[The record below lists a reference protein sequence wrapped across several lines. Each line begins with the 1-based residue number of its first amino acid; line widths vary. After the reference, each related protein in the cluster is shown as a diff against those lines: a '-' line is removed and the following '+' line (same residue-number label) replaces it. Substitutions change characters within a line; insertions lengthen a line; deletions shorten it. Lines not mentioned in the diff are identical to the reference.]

1 MTLRIPRAR
10 TLLFGLVFC
19 LVAGGAIFWSQLPAT
34 APVAPT
40 VDALVAT
47 VRSEPRSLNRLV
59 ARDRTSHLVS
69 LLTHARLVR
78 INLATQDVEP
88 ALAERWDVA
97 ADARTYTFHLRR
109 GVMFS
114 DGVAF
119 SAKDVAF
126 TFKAL
131 FDDKVGS
138 ALATN
143 LLVRGVAPEVSVVD
157 EHTVRLVFPAPF
169 APALRVLDGVPILP
183 AHKLAA
189 ALEQGTF
196 RDAWPVTTPPADLA
210 GLGPFVLDAYVPG
223 ERIEFVRNPRYWKRD
238 EDGSPLPRLDRLT
251 LQVVPDQNAEML
263 RLESGEADLVSS
275 EARAEDI
282 ASLRRAAAAG
292 QLQVVDAG
300 IGLDPDMFWF
310 NLRPDPKRDAARAW
324 LVRPELRRAV
334 SLAVDRAAFVDIVY
348 LGAGTPVDS
357 PITPGNRRWFDPA
370 RATPAQDVARAGR
383 LLDQI
388 GLVDRN
394 GDGLRESADGTPA
407 RFALLTQKGNAV
419 RERAASYLQ
428 QELAKV
434 GLGVDLVMLEVGAL
448 IERITNGSYDAAWF
462 GALSSDTDPGTH
474 LDFWLSSGSFHVW
487 HPEQPAPGTPWER
500 RIDELMEAMVA
511 SADEVER
518 TRLFFEVQKEF
529 AAEMPVI
536 YFAAPQVVIAMSSR
550 VGNARPA
557 LLQPS
562 VLWDAEHLTSLA
574 GSTPSAAPARTTS
587 APPR

>member
-1 MTLRIPRAR
+1 MTLRTSRAR
-10 TLLFGLVFC
+10 ALLLGLVLC
-19 LVAGGAIFWSQLPAT
+19 LAVGGAIFWTRTPA
-34 APVAPT
+34 PAPT
-40 VDALVAT
+40 PAPVDALVAT

-69 LLTHARLVR
+69 LLTHGRLVR
-78 INLATQDVEP
+78 INLATQDLEP
-88 ALAERWDVA
+88 ALAERWELAD
-97 ADARTYTFHLRR
+97 DARTYTFHLRR

-114 DGVAF
+114 DGVPFTAN
-119 SAKDVAF
+119 DVAF
-126 TFKAL
+126 TFKAV
-131 FDDKVGS
+131 FDEKVGS
-138 ALATN
+138 ALATG
-143 LLVRGVAPEVSVVD
+143 LLVKGVAPTVSVVD
-157 EHTVRLVFPAPF
+157 DHTVRLVFPAPF
-169 APALRVLDGVPILP
+169 APALRALDGIPILP
-183 AHKLAA
+183 AHKLTA
-189 ALEQGTF
+189 ALDQGTF

-210 GLGPFVLDAYVPG
+210 GLGPFVLEAYVPG
-223 ERIEFVRNPRYWKRD
+223 ERIEFVRNPHYWKRD
-238 EDGSPLPRLDRLT
+238 ADGSVLPRLDRLT

-282 ASLRRAAAAG
+282 ASLRRAGAEG
-292 QLQVVDAG
+292 RLRVVDAG

-310 NLRPDPKRDAARAW
+310 NLRPDAKRDAARDW
-324 LVRPELRRAV
+324 LTRPELRRAI
-334 SLAVDRAAFVDIVY
+334 SLAVDRAAFVDVVY
-348 LGAGTPVDS
+348 LGAGTPIDS

-388 GLVDRN
+388 GLFDRN

-448 IERITNGSYDAAWF
+448 VERITTGDYDAAWF
-462 GALSSDTDPGTH
+462 GAQSSDTDPGTH

-487 HPEQPAPGTPWER
+487 HPDQPSPGTSWER
-500 RIDELMEAMVA
+500 RIDELMAAMVA
-511 SADEVER
+511 SADDIER

-536 YFAAPQVVIAMSSR
+536 YFAAPQVVIATSSR

-562 VLWDAEHLTSLA
+562 VLWDAERLTSLA
-574 GSTPSAAPARTTS
+574 TPASERAGPAPSR
-587 APPR
+587 